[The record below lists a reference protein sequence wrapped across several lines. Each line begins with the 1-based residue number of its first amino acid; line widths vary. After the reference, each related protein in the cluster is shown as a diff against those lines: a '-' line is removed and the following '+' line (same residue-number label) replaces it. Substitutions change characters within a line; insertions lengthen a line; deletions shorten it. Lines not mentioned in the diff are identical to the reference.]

1 MSDVQIMNRILSYH
15 SEVNSQNI
23 RSGNIDKNIDYGKIA
38 NCASEIADLKLKID
52 TNTKYVEDL
61 ESEIRVLKY
70 KNEVDLIIIDYLTLL
85 KSRGKYAS
93 RELEVS
99 DISRKLKLLSLEL
112 DIPIIIL
119 VQLNRD
125 AENREPTMANIRE
138 SGTIEQNCDNIIFL
152 HNASG
157 DDKSAVTN
165 IQITLAKQ
173 RQGTTGRF
181 ELTFD
186 KRYSKFKPKEEQS
199 ETYKRYPTKSN

>member
-1 MSDVQIMNRILSYH
+1 
-15 SEVNSQNI
+15 
-23 RSGNIDKNIDYGKIA
+23 
-38 NCASEIADLKLKID
+38 
-52 TNTKYVEDL
+52 
-61 ESEIRVLKY
+61 
-70 KNEVDLIIIDYLTLL
+70 LTLL

-138 SGTIEQNCDNIIFL
+138 SRTVEQNCDNIIFL

-157 DDKSAVTN
+157 DDKSSVTN

-186 KRYSKFKPKEEQS
+186 KRYSKFKPKEEQNG
-199 ETYKRYPTKSN
+199 TYKRYPTKSN